1 MSTTCRPLFPDA
13 GQDSLA
19 LRVEHWR
26 RQGFQKVAVGYTA
39 HAAAML
45 HGLRVRQRRGPVLME
60 GSLMNLSA
68 GFHRNNALPQQ
79 EVHTNRARAVTRQDH
94 KVVTLQ
100 GLQGL

>member
-1 MSTTCRPLFPDA
+1 MD
-13 GQDSLA
+13 
-19 LRVEHWR
+19 
-26 RQGFQKVAVGYTA
+26 
-39 HAAAML
+39 
-45 HGLRVRQRRGPVLME
+45 
-60 GSLMNLSA
+60 LSA